1 MGATTTSRPRVDW
14 SLKPRGPV
22 SAAGMGALGLATLS
36 LGAGEIAGLSP
47 WWAVGLTS
55 AGVGATL
62 LSGAGTDPRALWYR
76 LSCWAGAGGWLTWTM
91 AAGLDQP
98 EAWPA
103 LGVGSLLAGLLAG
116 WANRPPLPGPAATRA
131 GHRAS
136 TAMVPRRHIALAED
150 WLDRIRRV
158 CKVRVEVIE
167 ARDWPTKAGFSM
179 LLRLPQGGATIGRL
193 DGHREGLA
201 SDADLLDGCGVEFT
215 SAGRRGSCWMHVA
228 TVNHL
233 AEDLDHPRDYSP
245 RSVLDGIS
253 LGAHRDGSPMRVQ
266 VREPRIIVV
275 GTTGSGKTGTL
286 HTITA
291 ELGFCVD
298 NLTWQL
304 DLNGGG
310 VSQAW
315 LAAWLAGE
323 VERPAV
329 DWAAPCAEEALLI
342 SHAHTV
348 IAKERKTAYSKR
360 RMEANS
366 QLLPIGADVPQIT
379 EMLDEGF
386 EVLSQTI
393 RDPIQAA
400 IRDNLEE
407 SARIGRNEACQVLVS
422 ALRSTSNTLSTDLL
436 ALFHNRLIMAGG
448 AQKEIDYFYDY
459 TRGPKVEDLAGPGS
473 GFVRLFGRQEIRAW
487 RCFKME
493 PGRDIR
499 PASLAISVM
508 RPNLDAPSAAAAG
521 RAYATRHS
529 RMRWLFST
537 PEDRVHLVR
546 PEPIELPGV
555 TDQRGKPIIWDPAL
569 THPAADAGAAVGGEM
584 EPRPPVQPP
593 APREAVGS
601 YLKLL
606 KGGTTSGWADPAAL
620 VAAARAERIASGQA
634 PMPARPAAPGPVHV
648 EQIHEIRVG
657 AEVLLP
663 ELLRRALALPWDEGR
678 LHSEVMAPALGMTE
692 HELAALLGAIGVT
705 RPPNA
710 FERGGRRRRGYE
722 RQHLL
727 DAAEAIRSGDLEV
740 PPEVADWPAA

>member
-1 MGATTTSRPRVDW
+1 MGATTTSRPRADW

-22 SAAGMGALGLATLS
+22 NAAGMGALGLATLS

-55 AGVGATL
+55 AGITATL
-62 LSGAGTDPRALWYR
+62 LSGSGTDQRSLWYR
-76 LSCWAGAGGWLTWTM
+76 LGCWAGAGGWLTWTM
-91 AAGLDQP
+91 TTGLGQV
-98 EAWPA
+98 EAWPTLGIGA
-103 LGVGSLLAGLLAG
+103 LMAGLLAG
-116 WANRPPLPGPAATRA
+116 WGNQPPLPGPAAQRA
-131 GHRAS
+131 ERRAS
-136 TAMVPRRHIALAED
+136 TAMVPRRHLALAED
-150 WLDRIRRV
+150 WVDRVRRV
-158 CKVRVEVIE
+158 CKVRVDVAEV
-167 ARDWPTKAGFSM
+167 RDWPTKAGFSL
-179 LLRLPQGGATIGRL
+179 LLRLPPGGVTIGRL

-201 SDADLLDGCGVEFT
+201 ADADLLDGCGVEFT
-215 SAGRRGSCWMHVA
+215 SAGRRGSVWMHVA

-233 AEDLDHPRDYSP
+233 ALDLDHPGDYSP
-245 RSVLDGIS
+245 RSVLDGIV
-253 LGAHRDGSPMRVQ
+253 LGKHRDASPMRVQ

-286 HTITA
+286 HTITV
-291 ELGFCVD
+291 ELGVCVD

-315 LAAWLAGE
+315 LAPWLAGQ

-329 DWAAPCAEEALLI
+329 DWAAPCPEEALLV
-342 SHAHTV
+342 SHAHKV

-366 QLLPIGADVPQIT
+366 QLLPVDKDVPQIT

-436 ALFHNRLIMAGG
+436 ALFHNRIIMAGG

-459 TRGPKVEDLAGPGS
+459 DRGPKVEDLAGPGS

-499 PASLAISVM
+499 PASLAISAM
-508 RPNLDAPSAAAAG
+508 RPDLDAPSAAAAG
-521 RAYATRHS
+521 WAYATRHS

-537 PEDRVHLVR
+537 PEDRVHLER

-555 TDQRGKPIIWDPAL
+555 ADSRGKPIIWDPAL
-569 THPAADAGAAVGGEM
+569 THPAAGDATSGGEM

-593 APREAVGS
+593 APREAAGA

-606 KGGTTSGWADPAAL
+606 KGGSTSGWADPAAL
-620 VAAARAERIASGQA
+620 VAAARAERIASGEA
-634 PMPARPAAPGPVHV
+634 PMPAQPAPSGPVRV
-648 EQIHEIRVG
+648 EQVHEIRG
-657 AEVLLP
+657 AETPLP
-663 ELLRRALALPWDEGR
+663 ELLRRALALPWEDGR

-692 HELAALLGAIGVT
+692 HELAALLGQLGVT

-710 FERGGRRRRGYE
+710 FERNGKRRRGYE

-727 DAAEAIRSGDLEV
+727 DAADAIRRGDLEV